1 MPDVSDEEMG
11 DGKRVM
17 VMREQGKKQDS
28 KKKNVDEKKNTHN
41 TLSARGI
48 PMSMSLLPPPA
59 CMIPLPIAV
68 THRTARVGRKRRTQR
83 RRDPRIRT
91 RNRIRRNRR
100 SVNAFRRLSLPVP
113 MSVGGRQRMTS
124 LLILMWRRS
133 VERWPMPWSIS
144 SRTHRSA
151 DRRRRSRPNGD
162 IAG

>member
-1 MPDVSDEEMG
+1 MG
-11 DGKRVM
+11 K
-17 VMREQGKKQDS
+17 ESWSCESKEKS
-28 KKKNVDEKKNTHN
+28 KTAKKKRRRKKRKNTHD
-41 TLSARGI
+41 TLSARWI

-100 SVNAFRRLSLPVP
+100 SVNAFRRLSLSMPMPVPVP
-113 MSVGGRQRMTS
+113 MSVGRGRQRMTS